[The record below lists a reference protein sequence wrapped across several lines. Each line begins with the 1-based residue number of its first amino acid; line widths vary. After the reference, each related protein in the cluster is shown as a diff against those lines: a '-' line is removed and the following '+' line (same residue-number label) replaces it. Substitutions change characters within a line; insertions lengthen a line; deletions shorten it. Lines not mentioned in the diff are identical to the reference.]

1 MESLSIDI
9 MSLLNELSN
18 NSYNVEES
26 KLIIQ
31 KIQDNFLLYKQHVY
45 NICSH
50 EMETDFID
58 ITPDKSKMIS
68 YCRICGF
75 TEDK

>member
-18 NSYNVEES
+18 NTYNVEDS

-31 KIQDNFLLYKQHVY
+31 KIKDNFFLYKQHIY
-45 NICSH
+45 NICNH
-50 EMETDFID
+50 EMETDYID

-68 YCRICGF
+68 YCKICGF
-75 TEDK
+75 TENK

>member
-18 NSYNVEES
+18 NTYSVEDS

-31 KIQDNFLLYKQHVY
+31 KIKDNFFLYKQHVY
-45 NICSH
+45 NICNH
-50 EMETDFID
+50 RMETDYID
-58 ITPDKSKMIS
+58 ITPDKSKKIS
-68 YCRICGF
+68 YCKICGF
-75 TEDK
+75 TENK